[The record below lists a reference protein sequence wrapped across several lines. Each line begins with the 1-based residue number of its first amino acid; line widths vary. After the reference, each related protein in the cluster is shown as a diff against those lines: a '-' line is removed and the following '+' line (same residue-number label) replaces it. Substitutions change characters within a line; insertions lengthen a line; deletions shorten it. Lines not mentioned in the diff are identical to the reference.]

1 MVTTEATASDATVPV
16 DIGSLIARSP
26 EVKSGRPYITGTG
39 VMVLRIAGW
48 YKLGWSPEETARRVD
63 LTLAQVY
70 AALAYYHANY
80 EEIEQQIAEEQALYE
95 QGMREYQE
103 KLSERKA

>member
-1 MVTTEATASDATVPV
+1 
-16 DIGSLIARSP
+16 
-26 EVKSGRPYITGTG
+26 
-39 VMVLRIAGW
+39 MVLRVAGW
-48 YKLGWSPEETARRVD
+48 YKLGWSPEETTQRVD

-95 QGMREYQE
+95 QGMRGYHQ
-103 KLSERKA
+103 KMAGAVRL